1 MGCFLFQQGGLGR
14 FRAPSPS
21 RGLPQAL
28 ASSSAMAAEEPQ
40 SWVQHGCVTGRAL
53 LGTLTAWD
61 RQAGSCLSPLAAQ
74 TPAPAAAGKPCS
86 KNPAQTLQQKL
97 HSHSSAAHCRAV
109 HTELPAGFLSP
120 FSPGCPYRGEGTKC
134 CCALLRWVMVPKGG
148 ADTDKAPRNSPA
160 ASSTFLF
167 PNQFKHS
174 HFSSGR
180 CF

>member
-1 MGCFLFQQGGLGR
+1 MFPVSAGRAGQVQSSLPFLRPPPGFGFFISNG
-14 FRAPSPS
+14 S
-21 RGLPQAL
+21 RGTSVLG
-28 ASSSAMAAEEPQ
+28 SARLCHREGSAGDP
-40 SWVQHGCVTGRAL
+40 HC
-53 LGTLTAWD
+53 LG
-61 RQAGSCLSPLAAQ
+61 QAGSCLSPLAAQ